1 MVSFVA
7 QILLSTDQVP
17 RTQHLMR
24 KRMGKRTV
32 LHKVMMMV
40 MMAMIEMIMI
50 VLPLNDKREER

>member
-7 QILLSTDQVP
+7 QILVSTDEVL
-17 RTQHLMR
+17 RTQHHMR
-24 KRMGKRTV
+24 RRMGKCTV

-40 MMAMIEMIMI
+40 MMAMIEMMMI